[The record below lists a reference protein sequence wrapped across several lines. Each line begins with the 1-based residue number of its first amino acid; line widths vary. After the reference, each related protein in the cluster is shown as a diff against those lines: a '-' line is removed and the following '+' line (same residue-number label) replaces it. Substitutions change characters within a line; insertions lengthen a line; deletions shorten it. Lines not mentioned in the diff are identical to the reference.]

1 MSAASNHS
9 SSSTETRQ
17 VAVVTGAARGIGL
30 GIARR
35 LAAQGM
41 TVALLDRDAAALSDA
56 VAGILQADALA
67 MGVTVDLTDSAAV
80 NAAFAHITATLG
92 RIDCLVNNAGVVRD
106 MRFLKMRDEDWD
118 LVVDTNLRAPF
129 LCCRAVL
136 PGMVERG
143 YGRIVNISSRAWLGG
158 FGQANYSSAKG
169 GVVSL
174 TRSLAIEFAGQ
185 GITVNAV
192 APGIVDTPLF
202 RNFAPEV
209 QARLQKSVPVQRI
222 GTAEDIANA
231 VSFFASVEASYVTGQ
246 TLYVCGGRSLSSPS
260 V

>member
-1 MSAASNHS
+1 MGTQRFDPSH
-9 SSSTETRQ
+9 

-30 GIARR
+30 GIATQ
-35 LAAQGM
+35 LARQGLA
-41 TVALLDRDAAALSDA
+41 VALLDRDAAALDA
-56 VAGILQADALA
+56 AVGALVAEGFNAIGAS
-67 MGVTVDLTDSAAV
+67 VDLTDSAAV
-80 NAAFAHITATLG
+80 NDAFAQVQARSG
-92 RIDCLVNNAGVVRD
+92 RVDYLVNNAGAVRD
-106 MRFLKMRDEDWD
+106 MRFLKMTDEDWD
-118 LVVDTNLRAPF
+118 LVIDTNLRSQF
-129 LCCRAVL
+129 LCCRAAL

-143 YGRIVNISSRAWLGG
+143 YGRVVNISSRAWLGG
-158 FGQANYSSAKG
+158 FGQANYSAAKG

-174 TRSLAIEFAGQ
+174 TRSLAIEFAAK

-202 RNFAPEV
+202 RGFTPEV

-222 GTAEDIANA
+222 GTADDIANA
-231 VSFFASVEASYVTGQ
+231 VSFFLDPQSSYVTGQ

>member
-1 MSAASNHS
+1 MGTQRFDPTH
-9 SSSTETRQ
+9 

-30 GIARR
+30 GIATQ
-35 LAAQGM
+35 LARQGL
-41 TVALLDRDAAALSDA
+41 TVALLDRDGGALDEA
-56 VAGILQADALA
+56 VGALA
-67 MGVTVDLTDSAAV
+67 AEGLNAFGATADLTDSAAV
-80 NAAFAHITATLG
+80 NDAFAQVSARAG
-92 RIDCLVNNAGVVRD
+92 RVDYLVNNAGAVRD
-106 MRFLKMRDEDWD
+106 MRFLKMTDDDWD
-118 LVVDTNLRAPF
+118 LVIDTNLRSQF
-129 LCCRAVL
+129 LCCRAAL

-143 YGRIVNISSRAWLGG
+143 YGRVVNISSRAWLGG
-158 FGQANYSSAKG
+158 FGQANYSAAKG

-174 TRSLAIEFAGQ
+174 TRSLAIEFAGK

-202 RNFAPEV
+202 RGFAPEV

-222 GTAEDIANA
+222 GTADDIANA
-231 VSFFASVEASYVTGQ
+231 VSFFLDAQSSYVTGQ